1 MRVVKI
7 KADNTYNYKLPPYV
21 VESFWRHL
29 LTSDENLK
37 KLKDLYDNLPVPVK
51 PTYTILDYI
60 NGMDYIVR
68 KIETELNI
76 QDREVHIGP
85 ESGKMTDFDKS
96 DHRYRSESDSMF
108 DSRINNNLDAKVKL
122 DENTQTIEGVEHRN
136 LNGTIEKPLDSI
148 TSPKTK
154 EKEVKVKDM
163 GYDSDDVFAN
173 NPSSLMMAKVKIFRP
188 KRPRQTE
195 TSEDLKDRSMVNK
208 SVGKDEIQNLKNVK
222 FDNNNQTMSIL
233 LLYLFLV

>member
-1 MRVVKI
+1 MKITVHTEPELVKLYYQDASPISTTKKKPDPFEEHPVRSRSRSSKYRSPNRFRTPSHRSQKLKSQSPMRVVKI

-108 DSRINNNLDAKVKL
+108 DSRLNNNLDAKVKL

-136 LNGTIEKPLDSI
+136 LN
-148 TSPKTK
+148 
-154 EKEVKVKDM
+154 
-163 GYDSDDVFAN
+163 
-173 NPSSLMMAKVKIFRP
+173 
-188 KRPRQTE
+188 
-195 TSEDLKDRSMVNK
+195 
-208 SVGKDEIQNLKNVK
+208 
-222 FDNNNQTMSIL
+222 
-233 LLYLFLV
+233 